1 MPEYPLGRFG
11 DRRLAETANALLE
24 AMQKQQTMCLHALA
38 DSREQQRRFNDL
50 LDNEAVTRH
59 EMLTHAGRL
68 TAQRA
73 AGRNVVV
80 VSDTSEHNY
89 ARHSGRKHGFGTVG
103 NGVDIGVLI
112 HPLVAL
118 DAETGGVIGLVGA
131 EVINRPP
138 GKAAD
143 HKTRPADEKES
154 RRWLAGVETAGDVLA
169 DAAMITM
176 VEDRE
181 GDIYDQFARRP
192 QNVHLLVRAAQNRSL
207 QNGKKLFEACTS
219 WSEVARYSITVPAKN
234 GAGKSQR
241 AERTA
246 VMAVRFGEVTL
257 LRPRFAS
264 AELPERLTLR
274 VVDVCE
280 VDPPDPRQCVRWC
293 LLTTHAVNTPA
304 EAMQMVRWYRLRWTI
319 EQVFRTMKTDGVDVE
334 TSQITTPGSLLKLV
348 TVALIAA
355 VRVMQL
361 VIGRD
366 GSTGQM
372 LSDAVA
378 DAAEVPALQAI
389 NRTLEGRTEK
399 LKNPHDQSSLA
410 WYAWIAARLGG
421 WSGYTSKGYKPAGP
435 KIMARGLKRLDA
447 MVEGWMLANR
457 SALTGLP

>member
-1 MPEYPLGRFG
+1 MPEYRLGRFG

-38 DSREQQRRFNDL
+38 DSREQKRRFNDF

-59 EMLTHAGRL
+59 EMLAHAGRL
-68 TAQRA
+68 TARRA
-73 AGRNVVV
+73 VGRNVVV

-89 ARHSGRKHGFGTVG
+89 ASHSGRKHGFGTVG

-138 GKAAD
+138 GQAAD
-143 HKTRPADEKES
+143 RKTRPADQKES
-154 RRWLAGVETAGDVLA
+154 RRWLAGVETTGDVLA

-192 QNVHLLVRAAQNRSL
+192 ANVHLLIRAAQNRAL
-207 QNGKKLFEACTS
+207 EDGQKLFGACTG
-219 WSEVARYSITVPAKN
+219 WSEVARYTITVPAKS
-234 GAGKSQR
+234 GGGKSQR

-246 VMAVRFGEVTL
+246 VVAVRFGGVTL
-257 LRPRFAS
+257 LRPCSAS
-264 AELPERLTLR
+264 EKLPERLTLR

-280 VDPPDPRQCVRWC
+280 VDPPDPKQRVRWC
-293 LLTTHAVNTPA
+293 LLTTHVVNTPA
-304 EAMQMVRWYRLRWTI
+304 EAMQMVRWYRRRWTI

-334 TSQITTPGSLLKLV
+334 SSQITTPGSLLKLV

-366 GSTGQM
+366 GCTGQK
-372 LSDAVA
+372 LDDVVA
-378 DAAEVPALQAI
+378 DPAEVPALQAVS
-389 NRTLEGRTEK
+389 RSLEGRTEK
-399 LKNPHDQSSLA
+399 LKNPHDPTSLA
-410 WYAWIAARLGG
+410 WYSWIAARLGG

-447 MVEGWMLANR
+447 IVEGWMLANH